1 MKKRILVMA
10 AGYLTVFLVWL
21 FVPEKVS
28 EPAVSYEA
36 SSEEIDISFEVMTTE
51 SFIEKGAD
59 QRTKEESSVK
69 REATRS
75 MDISKGGRVI
85 ESKAS
90 EETGESVHA
99 EQLGIVL
106 GSDPADTGNTTV
118 AEETW
123 TEPYAET
130 VSYETE
136 SQATAETVGV
146 APVEESGDTD
156 IYGLLRQQLAA
167 AGIEWWYPYAV
178 AQMTQE
184 SHGNPWAENANGLD
198 KGLFQFRIT
207 YWTEPESIFDISAQI
222 RVYTRQVQAR
232 LAAGLSIEETISRH
246 YTSDYVTEVN
256 WEYVNLVLSHMH

>member
-1 MKKRILVMA
+1 MA

-75 MDISKGGRVI
+75 MDISKGGKVI

-90 EETGESVHA
+90 EETGENVHS

-130 VSYETE
+130 VAYETE
-136 SQATAETVGV
+136 SQAEPETLGIQSV
-146 APVEESGDTD
+146 ASEPVSID
-156 IYGLLRQQLAA
+156 IPTLLQQSLDA
-167 AGIEWWYPYAV
+167 AGIGWWYPYAV

-184 SHGNPWAENANGLD
+184 SHGNPWAENVNGLD

>member
-1 MKKRILVMA
+1 MA

-75 MDISKGGRVI
+75 MDISKGGKVI

-99 EQLGIVL
+99 EQPGIVL
-106 GSDPADTGNTTV
+106 GSDSADTCNTTA

-123 TEPYAET
+123 TEAYAET
-130 VSYETE
+130 VACETE

-146 APVEESGDTD
+146 QSVESEPVSID
-156 IYGLLRQQLAA
+156 IPTLLQQSLDA
-167 AGIEWWYPYAV
+167 AGIGWWYPYAM

-184 SHGNPWAENANGLD
+184 SHGNPWAENPNGLD

-232 LAAGLSIEETISRH
+232 LEAGLSIEETISRH
-246 YTSDYVTEVN
+246 YTSDFVTEVN
-256 WEYVNLVLSHMH
+256 WEYVNLVLSHIH

>member
-1 MKKRILVMA
+1 MA

-59 QRTKEESSVK
+59 QRTKEESSAK

-75 MDISKGGRVI
+75 IDISKGGKVI

-90 EETGESVHA
+90 EETESVSA
-99 EQLGIVL
+99 EQSGIVL

-130 VSYETE
+130 VVYETE
-136 SQATAETVGV
+136 SQAEPETLGIQSV
-146 APVEESGDTD
+146 ASEPVSID
-156 IYGLLRQQLAA
+156 IPTLLQQSLDA
-167 AGIEWWYPYAV
+167 AGIGWWYPYAI